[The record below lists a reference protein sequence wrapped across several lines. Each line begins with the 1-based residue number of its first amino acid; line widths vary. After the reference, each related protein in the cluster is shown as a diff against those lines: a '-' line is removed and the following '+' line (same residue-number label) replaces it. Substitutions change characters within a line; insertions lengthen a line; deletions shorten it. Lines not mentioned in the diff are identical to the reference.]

1 MVQSESYVILL
12 IPIIL
17 QLLPED
23 FVLDFQ
29 RKRKSKDETDVNEL
43 LLFLKNEIECRESV
57 AFLSDKKT
65 NYNHRVSKI
74 QNTEEKLNESSD
86 LAAVSNE
93 TPPSSISN
101 EEVISSVSQC
111 NNKKVECSKR
121 VYLQTCTAE
130 VKSDSSSQLTRILLD
145 NGSQRSFLSERVAN
159 NLNLKPVAY
168 EVLSVYSFGMQR
180 ATEKAYPVVEF
191 EIFKKNTNF
200 RTKIRTLVIPCITG
214 VKVEPPDPKVI
225 EFMNKNKIDMADSY
239 LEDNDNLLSIE
250 LLIGSDLFWE
260 FLLNVKISIN
270 NRLCAIKTVL
280 GWVISGSSYKR
291 EHTLSQNIAVMKSV
305 IESGDMFD
313 LRNFW
318 SLDSLG
324 ITKECEILSLKDKE
338 TIDKFEGNLKYENN
352 RYKTGLLWNSSPDD
366 QDNSQIT
373 YFWINNNNSL
383 KPFVQNRV
391 SEIQT
396 LTDPKLWQHCSGSSN
411 PADKLTRGES
421 LKSLVDDN
429 LWKFGPSWLIE
440 DENSK
445 ETFLIL
451 ENYSSLLKVKRIM
464 AWSKRFIHNCR
475 SYDKLK
481 VPLTTEELKEAE
493 VILLKEV
500 QNNYYQDEI
509 KTLMKKEDI
518 KNNSSIICLRPYLDE
533 KQILRIWS
541 RLFQSEVDPEAVNP
555 ILLPKNSKFSE
566 LLITEKHKR
575 LLHRGV
581 NVTLSQI
588 RKSYW
593 IPQARQL
600 VKRIIGRCVIYRK
613 HFAKPANQRT
623 GELPKD
629 RISRVSTF
637 LSGWS

>member
-1 MVQSESYVILL
+1 MKILL
-12 IPIIL
+12 QNIWKAGLDWDDP
-17 QLLPED
+17 LPPD
-23 FVLDFQ
+23 IV
-29 RKRKSKDETDVNEL
+29 TDLNNWISEVPY
-43 LLFLKNEIECRESV
+43 LKNIFMGRKYFEHCDNKKEIAVHIFTDASTKAYGAV
-57 AFLSDKKT
+57 AYFRYA
-65 NYNHRVSKI
+65 N
-74 QNTEEKLNESSD
+74 
-86 LAAVSNE
+86 
-93 TPPSSISN
+93 ISN
-101 EEVISSVSQC
+101 EVKTLFIM
-111 NNKKVECSKR
+111 SKR
-121 VYLQTCTAE
+121 
-130 VKSDSSSQLTRILLD
+130 
-145 NGSQRSFLSERVAN
+145 RVA
-159 NLNLKPVAY
+159 L
-168 EVLSVYSFGMQR
+168 
-180 ATEKAYPVVEF
+180 
-191 EIFKKNTNF
+191 
-200 RTKIRTLVIPCITG
+200 
-214 VKVEPPDPKVI
+214 
-225 EFMNKNKIDMADSY
+225 
-239 LEDNDNLLSIE
+239 
-250 LLIGSDLFWE
+250 
-260 FLLNVKISIN
+260 
-270 NRLCAIKTVL
+270 IKTL
-280 GWVISGSSYKR
+280 TLPRLELMSAVIGARIYDYLHKLFSDICQQFY
-291 EHTLSQNIAVMKSV
+291 
-305 IESGDMFD
+305 
-313 LRNFW
+313 
-318 SLDSLG
+318 
-324 ITKECEILSLKDKE
+324 
-338 TIDKFEGNLKYENN
+338 
-352 RYKTGLLWNSSPDD
+352 LWTD
-366 QDNSQIT
+366 SQIT

-440 DENSK
+440 DESK
-445 ETFLIL
+445 WPQENTEINHQHSVDL
-451 ENYSSLLKVKRIM
+451 ELRKSVISQHSCLADSVPVKRIM